1 MPIERVQIFCRNP
14 ILFVNSS
21 ADLLHHVSAEQIGLD
36 LESRNEAQE
45 PDPETDLKT
54 WSTLDADRWSM
65 LDAR

>member
-1 MPIERVQIFCRNP
+1 
-14 ILFVNSS
+14 VNSS
-21 ADLLHHVSAEQIGLD
+21 ADLLHHVSAEEIGVD